1 MLDNANQTCVIL
13 SHTMQY
19 LAIEAYKVKNGP
31 SPVIMFF
38 NLAKILPHLQRF
50 LPHSQKQF
58 SLISKLYMLATV
70 R

>member
-1 MLDNANQTCVIL
+1 
-13 SHTMQY
+13 MQY
-19 LAIEAYKVKNGP
+19 LAIKAYKVKNGP

-38 NLAKILPHLQRF
+38 NLAKILPHLQSF
-50 LPHSQKQF
+50 LSHSQKQF